1 MRKLYPL
8 DVPNKEIHGF
18 AKNNNLRGSQCCQK
32 MVKLNKVPTDRTDKL
47 SIEHDDFLCIHDTRQ
62 PGY

>member
-8 DVPNKEIHGF
+8 DIPNKEIS
-18 AKNNNLRGSQCCQK
+18 KKIS

-62 PGY
+62 PGYQNRFSLFPI